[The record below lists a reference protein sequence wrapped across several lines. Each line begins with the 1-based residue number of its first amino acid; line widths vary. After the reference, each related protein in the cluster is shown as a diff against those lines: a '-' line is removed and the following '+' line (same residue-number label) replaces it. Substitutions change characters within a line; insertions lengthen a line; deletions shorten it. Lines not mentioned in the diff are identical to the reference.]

1 MTGWVAKI
9 LAGIALAV
17 IGFFLQQAL
26 AKLSQL
32 EKDIIS
38 LRIEVARLAIPS
50 DDHIRE
56 IARQVCMEVVR
67 K

>member
-9 LAGIALAV
+9 LVGVALAV
-17 IGFFLQQAL
+17 IGFFLQQTL
-26 AKLSQL
+26 TKLSQL
-32 EKDIIS
+32 EKDIII
-38 LRIEVARLAIPS
+38 LRIEVARLAIPN

-56 IARQVCMEVVR
+56 IARQVVQERV

>member
-1 MTGWVAKI
+1 MRGWAAKGA
-9 LAGIALAV
+9 AGLCVAV
-17 IGFFLQQAL
+17 IGWFLQQTL

-38 LRIEVARLAIPS
+38 LRVEVARLAIPS

-56 IARQVCMEVVR
+56 IARQVCMEVR

>member
-1 MTGWVAKI
+1 MRGWAAKGA
-9 LAGIALAV
+9 AGLCMAV
-17 IGFFLQQAL
+17 IGFFLQQSL
-26 AKLSQL
+26 AKLTQL

-56 IARQVCMEVVR
+56 IAREVCMEVR

>member
-1 MTGWVAKI
+1 MRGWVAKGA
-9 LAGIALAV
+9 AGLCAAV
-17 IGFFLQQAL
+17 IGWFLQQSL
-26 AKLSQL
+26 TKLTQL

-56 IARQVCMEVVR
+56 LARQVMEGHR
-67 K
+67 

>member
-1 MTGWVAKI
+1 MRGWVAKI
-9 LAGIALAV
+9 LVGVALAV
-17 IGFFLQQAL
+17 IGFFLQQSL
-26 AKLSQL
+26 TKLTQL

>member
-1 MTGWVAKI
+1 MRGWA
-9 LAGIALAV
+9 ARGAAALCMAV
-17 IGFFLQQAL
+17 IGFFLQQSL
-26 AKLSQL
+26 AKLTQL

-38 LRIEVARLAIPS
+38 LRIEVARLAIPN

-56 IARQVCMEVVR
+56 IARQVVQERV

>member
-1 MTGWVAKI
+1 MTGWGAKI
-9 LAGIALAV
+9 LVGIALAV
-17 IGFFLQQAL
+17 IGFFLQQT
-26 AKLSQL
+26 L

-38 LRIEVARLAIPS
+38 LRIELARLAIPS

>member
-9 LAGIALAV
+9 LVGAALAV
-17 IGFFLQQAL
+17 IGFFLQQTL

-38 LRIEVARLAIPS
+38 LRIELARLAIPS
-50 DDHIRE
+50 DGHIRE

>member
-1 MTGWVAKI
+1 MRGWVAKGA
-9 LAGIALAV
+9 AGLCVAV
-17 IGFFLQQAL
+17 IGWFLQQSL
-26 AKLSQL
+26 TKLTQL

-56 IARQVCMEVVR
+56 LARQVMEGHR
-67 K
+67 

>member
-9 LAGIALAV
+9 LVGIALAV

-50 DDHIRE
+50 DDRIRE

>member
-1 MTGWVAKI
+1 MRGWVAKI
-9 LAGIALAV
+9 LVGVALAV
-17 IGFFLQQAL
+17 IGFFLQQSL
-26 AKLSQL
+26 TKLTQL

-56 IARQVCMEVVR
+56 LARQVMEGHR
-67 K
+67 

>member
-9 LAGIALAV
+9 LVGIALAV
-17 IGFFLQQAL
+17 IGFFLQQTL

-38 LRIEVARLAIPS
+38 LRIELARLAIP
-50 DDHIRE
+50 DHIRE